1 MSFLYSKY
9 DDGIYRIRKI
19 FGIKIATKPLEN
31 KLNDIQDKLNN
42 IQNIFNNTQNRLNEL
57 NKEISSLDI
66 RNKARMQL
74 LSMGDERII
83 KPVRNEK
90 LIISLTTYPQR
101 ISDIDVVIFS
111 LINQSIKADK
121 IILWLA
127 YEEFPNLEK
136 DIPNHIL
143 NLKKFGLEIEFCH
156 NIYSYKKLI
165 YALEKYPNDL
175 IVTADDDIYY
185 PYNWLEK
192 LYKSY
197 LENPN
202 VIHCHRAFRIQKD
215 SNDILPINNWIF
227 IRNVNKEYK
236 ASYQN
241 YFTTGGGV
249 IFKKSLLHEDIFK
262 QELFLGLALTDDD
275 KWFFCMA
282 ILKGTKINV
291 VDNNIADIFDIGYK
305 NYNRLYDINKTGI
318 NFKIFLRLLD
328 YYKLKDRIIYDN

>member
-1 MSFLYSKY
+1 MSFLYRKY
-9 DDGIYRIRKI
+9 DDRIYTIRKI
-19 FGIKIATKPLEN
+19 FGIKITTKPLEN
-31 KLNDIQDKLNN
+31 RLSDIQDKLNN
-42 IQNIFNNTQNRLNEL
+42 IKNRLNEL
-57 NKEISSLDI
+57 NKEMSLLDI

-74 LSMGDERII
+74 LSMGNEKII
-83 KPVRNEK
+83 KSVRHEK

-101 ISDIDVVIFS
+101 IGDIDVVIFS

-202 VIHCHRAFRIQKD
+202 VIHCHRGHRITFDDKNNILPYNQWMHEFKPKNNNY
-215 SNDILPINNWIF
+215 SYLNFATGCGGILYNSKLLYNDIFNEKLF
-227 IRNVNKEYK
+227 
-236 ASYQN
+236 
-241 YFTTGGGV
+241 
-249 IFKKSLLHEDIFK
+249 FKLCPKNDDIWFWAMALLKD
-262 QELFLGLALTDDD
+262 
-275 KWFFCMA
+275 
-282 ILKGTKINV
+282 TKINIIESNMSSI
-291 VDNNIADIFDIGYK
+291 VDYELGY
-305 NYNRLYDINKTGI
+305 NYYSKLVDINVIK
-318 NFKIFLRLLD
+318 NFNDIQLD
-328 YYKLKDRIIYDN
+328 NCFKYYGYNLKDKIINDI